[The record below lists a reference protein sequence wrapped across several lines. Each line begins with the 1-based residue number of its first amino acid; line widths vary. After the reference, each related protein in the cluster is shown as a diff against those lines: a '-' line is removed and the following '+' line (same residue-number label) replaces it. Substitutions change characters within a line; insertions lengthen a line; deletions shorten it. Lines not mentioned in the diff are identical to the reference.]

1 MSGSKPK
8 EPIKAGNDELK
19 RLEHLPPAARRLIEF
34 WRERCAAARARERG
48 EGRGEGR

>member
-1 MSGSKPK
+1 MAESSGK
-8 EPIKAGNDELK
+8 ENGELK

-34 WRERCAAARARERG
+34 WLERCATAGASERG